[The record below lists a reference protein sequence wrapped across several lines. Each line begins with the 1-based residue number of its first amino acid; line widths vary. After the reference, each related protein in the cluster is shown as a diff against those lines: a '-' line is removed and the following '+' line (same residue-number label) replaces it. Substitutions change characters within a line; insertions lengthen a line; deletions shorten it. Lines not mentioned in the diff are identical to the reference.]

1 MSKPEIISETKP
13 EEKISVCDI
22 MKTNTS
28 KVIQKFESKI
38 PPRFQQ
44 YSDLYAAYLH
54 TIDDVYSTCYISEKE
69 FFDKLNIDQGVLHS
83 IQDYSKTLTDTYLA
97 QIDQILTHKI
107 PHDIHRPHIFFVVH
121 QSSIQL
127 LDFQASQFCQH
138 VVQRE
143 SQSQSG
149 ALINA

>member
-1 MSKPEIISETKP
+1 MSKTETKSETKP

-28 KVIQKFESKI
+28 KIIQKFESKI

-54 TIDDVYSTCYISEKE
+54 TIDDVYGTCYISEKE

-83 IQDYSKTLTDTYLA
+83 IQDYSKTATDTYLA
-97 QIDQILTHKI
+97 QIDLYAKSTQEFVQRQI
-107 PHDIHRPHIFFVVH
+107 
-121 QSSIQL
+121 SSL
-127 LDFQASQFCQH
+127 KVYDNFLHTMMDSYAKTLSQFNKAAN
-138 VVQRE
+138 
-143 SQSQSG
+143 SS
-149 ALINA
+149 NK